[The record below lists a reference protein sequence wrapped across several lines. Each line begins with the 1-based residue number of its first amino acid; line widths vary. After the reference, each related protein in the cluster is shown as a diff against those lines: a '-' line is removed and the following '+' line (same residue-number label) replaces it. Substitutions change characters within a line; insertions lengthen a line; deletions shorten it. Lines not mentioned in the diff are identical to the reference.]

1 MSEGFRIPMLESKKT
16 RYKARYRSNCGQG
29 LRMSR
34 HFDGGFRCV
43 HCQAYISTD
52 TLFSGV
58 QNRNHCPY
66 CLWSRHLDLYKAGDR
81 LAACKAGMQ
90 PIGLTLKQTRKKYG
104 RAQQGELM
112 IIHLCG
118 DCGKVSINRMAA
130 DDDLERILEIF
141 AKSRDLDRQL
151 ASEMEK
157 GGVILLQ
164 PAHSDLVSARLFGE
178 NLSLEEQS
186 IEEWVGAS
194 FRLN

>member
-1 MSEGFRIPMLESKKT
+1 MSECFRIPQLESKKA

-34 HFDGGFRCV
+34 HFDGGFRCG

-52 TLFSGV
+52 ILLSGV

-66 CLWSRHLDLYKAGDR
+66 CLWSRHLDLYEAGDR

-104 RAQQGELM
+104 WSQHGELM
-112 IIHLCG
+112 IIHLCT
-118 DCGKVSINRMAA
+118 DCGKLSINRMAA
-130 DDDLERILEIF
+130 DDDLERVLEIF
-141 AKSRDLDRQL
+141 QRSTEMDVQM

-157 GGVILLQ
+157 SGLVVLQ
-164 PAHSDLVSARLFGE
+164 PAHCNLVSARLFGGRPG
-178 NLSLEEQS
+178 SEEQLND
-186 IEEWVGAS
+186 EWVDAS